1 MRIVFKVGTATL
13 YENGHLSDRIDKI
26 VELLSELNKNH
37 EIILVSSGAVG
48 AGYTKC
54 PLDKS
59 KLENKQ
65 ALAAI
70 GQPLLMREYKERFHK
85 YNITVAQVLVT
96 AADFD
101 SRKRSSN
108 AKKMINVLLE
118 NNVIPI
124 INENDSVSVEEIIFG
139 DNDQLSAYVTYYFD
153 ADLLIMLSDIDA
165 FYDDNP
171 KKNKFAKPIKKITEI
186 KDEWLNAECDPNDKF
201 ATGGIVTK
209 LKAAKFLMDKNIPM
223 YLTNGND
230 LDSVREFL
238 KGNHTKGTLF
248 YNGKLKMDNGELKE
262 KNESSCDQ

>member
-1 MRIVFKVGTATL
+1 
-13 YENGHLSDRIDKI
+13 
-26 VELLSELNKNH
+26 
-37 EIILVSSGAVG
+37 LVTSGAVG

-54 PLDKS
+54 PLDKN

-108 AKKMINVLLE
+108 AKKMINVLLK
-118 NNVIPI
+118 NKVIPI
-124 INENDSVSVEEIIFG
+124 INENDSVSVEEIVFG

-153 ADLLIMLSDIDA
+153 GDLLIMLSDIDA
-165 FYDDNP
+165 FYTDNP
-171 KKNKFAKPIKKITEI
+171 KKNPNALPIKIVKEI
-186 KDEWLNAECDPNDKF
+186 KNTWLNAECNPNDKF

-223 YLTNGND
+223 FLTNGND
-230 LDSVREFL
+230 LDSVKEFL

-248 YNGKLKMDNGELKE
+248 INE
-262 KNESSCDQ
+262 KCKVKSEK

>member
-13 YENGHLSDRIDKI
+13 YENGKLSNRIDKI
-26 VELLSELNKNH
+26 VELLAELNKKN

-54 PLDKS
+54 PLDKT

-70 GQPLLMREYKERFHK
+70 GQPLLMRQYKERFAK
-85 YNITVAQVLVT
+85 YNVTIAQVLVT

-101 SRKRSSN
+101 SRKRTEN
-108 AKKMINVLLE
+108 ARKMINVLLK
-118 NNVIPI
+118 NKVIPI

-139 DNDQLSAYVTYYFD
+139 DNDQLSAYVTYYFEG
-153 ADLLIMLSDIDA
+153 DLLIMLSDIDA

-171 KKNKFAKPIKKITEI
+171 KKNKFAKPIKVVNEI

-209 LKAAKFLMDKNIPM
+209 LRAAKFLMDRNIPM

-248 YNGKLKMDNGELKE
+248 YNGELNINNEAKE
-262 KNESSCDQ
+262 KNESGGN

>member
-1 MRIVFKVGTATL
+1 MKKKRLVFKVGTATL
-13 YENGHLSDRIDKI
+13 YENGKLSERMDKI
-26 VELLSELNKNH
+26 VELLANLNK
-37 EIILVSSGAVG
+37 EYEVLLVSSGAVG

-59 KLENKQ
+59 RLENKQ

-70 GQPLLMREYKERFHK
+70 GQPLLMREYKERFNK
-85 YNITVAQVLVT
+85 YGIVVAQVLVT

-101 SRKRSSN
+101 SRKRTEN

-124 INENDSVSVEEIIFG
+124 INENDSVSVEEILFG

-153 ADLLIMLSDIDA
+153 ADMLFIISDIDA

-171 KKNKFAKPIKKITEI
+171 KTNKNAKPIDVVKEI
-186 KDEWLNAECDPNDKF
+186 KDEWLIQECNPNDDF

-209 LKAAKFLMDKNIPM
+209 LKAAKFLMERGKPM
-223 YLTNGND
+223 FLTSGEN
-230 LDSVREFL
+230 LEAIEEFL
-238 KGNHTKGTLF
+238 KGKKTKGTLF
-248 YNGKLKMDNGELKE
+248 TPKE
-262 KNESSCDQ
+262 VV

>member
-13 YENGHLSDRIDKI
+13 YENGKLSKRIDKI
-26 VELLSELNKNH
+26 VTLLAELNKKY

-48 AGYTKC
+48 AGYTRC

-59 KLENKQ
+59 KLANKQ

-85 YNITVAQVLVT
+85 HNITVAQVLVT

-101 SRKRSSN
+101 SRKRSKN
-108 AKKMINVLLE
+108 AKEMIDVLLE
-118 NNVIPI
+118 NGVIPI

-139 DNDQLSAYVTYYFD
+139 DNDQLSAYVTYYFN

-165 FYDDNP
+165 FYTDNP
-171 KKNKFAKPIKKITEI
+171 KENQNAKPIKVVEEI
-186 KDEWLNAECDPNDKF
+186 KDEWLRSECNPNDEF

-209 LKAAKFLMDKNIPM
+209 LKAAEFLMNRGISM
-223 YLTNGND
+223 LLTNGND
-230 LDSVREFL
+230 IESVKEFL
-238 KGNHTKGTLF
+238 NGNHYKGTLF
-248 YNGKLKMDNGELKE
+248 KGDK
-262 KNESSCDQ
+262 